1 MSAKKRAPKQQETAR
16 LGATSKTSVKS
27 GARPIQ
33 AQAIPARATQKPAH
47 TASTEARVEHIADLM
62 RSLEFRTGETTRE
75 LAAKWRITV
84 QRVWELSSIAS
95 KRVRAELTDPDRIVV
110 KVAAA
115 LEKVIDDALRETDEP
130 ALIEKQGK
138 DGERVTYPESPN
150 GARRVLIEAAKTL
163 CILTGNAAPQKHE
176 VKDVSRFERM
186 TADEHRAE
194 LARLKVEIEA
204 EEVQL
209 AKVGGTLQ

>member
-1 MSAKKRAPKQQETAR
+1 MSAKKRSGTAR
-16 LGATSKTSVKS
+16 EKPGVSGSVKTRR
-27 GARPIQ
+27 GLTKAK
-33 AQAIPARATQKPAH
+33 AIPARTTQKPAH

-176 VKDVSRFERM
+176 VKDVGRFERM

-209 AKVGGTLQ
+209 AKAGGTLQ